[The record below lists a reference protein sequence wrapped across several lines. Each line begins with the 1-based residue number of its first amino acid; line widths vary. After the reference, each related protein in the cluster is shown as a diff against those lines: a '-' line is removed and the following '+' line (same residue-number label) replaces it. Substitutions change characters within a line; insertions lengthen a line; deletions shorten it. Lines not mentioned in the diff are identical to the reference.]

1 MLSHAAAALSTLA
14 FRAFP
19 SAARTHQIHTQSP
32 ILPFIFPVAILH
44 QVNTSTSS
52 ILRAMRST
60 IALSI
65 SSLILLSQALPFRLR
80 EPAIRPRAKY
90 SVVAVDGSS
99 GNSLT
104 PTDAR
109 DRGVV
114 ATTIIQMQ
122 DQIRTVTAP
131 AKTQPPATETIIS
144 TKIVDEKGPAKTVE
158 KFVTKDVSE
167 HVAPTSKPK
176 IEIVNAEQPTKLS
189 TARHTMTQTVTA
201 SSGVGYTTSSPIS
214 RVKPTRPI
222 RSSSPSSKPSLMS
235 SVPTLAPSRPGSH
248 QWQDKPKWA
257 TPSVTVIVPTIQ
269 APPTTKSYDNGM
281 WHASYPSWNATSAT
295 STGRY
300 PTAAHGLP
308 WKRI

>member
-1 MLSHAAAALSTLA
+1 
-14 FRAFP
+14 
-19 SAARTHQIHTQSP
+19 
-32 ILPFIFPVAILH
+32 
-44 QVNTSTSS
+44 
-52 ILRAMRST
+52 MRST

-99 GNSLT
+99 GNSLA

-114 ATTIIQMQ
+114 ATTIVQTQ

-144 TKIVDEKGPAKTVE
+144 TKIVEEKGPAKTVE
-158 KFVTKDVSE
+158 KFVTKDISE
-167 HVAPTSKPK
+167 DVAPTSKLK

-189 TARHTMTQTVTA
+189 TARHTTTQIVVAT
-201 SSGVGYTTSSPIS
+201 SKVGYTTSSPIS
-214 RVKPTRPI
+214 IPTRPI
-222 RSSSPSSKPSLMS
+222 GSNSPLSKLSLMS
-235 SVPTLAPSRPGSH
+235 SVPTLAPSRPGSP

-257 TPSVTVIVPTIQ
+257 IPSVTVIVPTIQ